1 MATCPRLHSRRTTP
15 GTHLALLACLA
26 LGLLAGGLAGCNV
39 LLPGRVTHYTP
50 GPAAIQDKVDC
61 TVPSEWRPG
70 YGPTAH
76 AAQLMGSVPPGFIT
90 VGVVECSLAFP
101 REAATAKS
109 SPARSTIEERHL
121 SGNFAPLLAAL
132 AEPSDRQSGIAC
144 TADGEIVPSLWLVNA
159 AGKAVHV
166 AWPVDACGKASGKPA
181 TAKALAGL
189 KTVSAKPLEVQV
201 AP

>member
-1 MATCPRLHSRRTTP
+1 MGYLAPLALRRTTAAAGRALP
-15 GTHLALLACLA
+15 GCLA

-50 GPAAIQDKVDC
+50 DPAALQDKVDC

-70 YGPTAH
+70 YGPTAS
-76 AAQLMGSVPPGFIT
+76 AAQLMGSVPPGF
-90 VGVVECSLAFP
+90 VPVDAVECTFDFSV
-101 REAATAKS
+101 
-109 SPARSTIEERHL
+109 PARTATPGPPRMVERHL
-121 SGNFAPLLAAL
+121 SGDFAPLLAAL
-132 AEPSDRQSGIAC
+132 AQPSDRQDGIAC

-166 AWPVDACGKASGKPA
+166 TWPVDACGKTRGKPD